1 MSLARLESLRAVRR
15 HMADGSGF
23 AAVNR
28 LRRLCQ
34 DAYLITAAAESHRL
48 AGPALRACPLD
59 VPVGFLKLR
68 RNHNTHIRR
77 TRQCRRG

>member
-34 DAYLITAAAESHRL
+34 DAYLITAAAESHCL
-48 AGPALRACPLD
+48 AGPALRARPLD
-59 VPVGFLKLR
+59 VPVGFLKFR